1 MIIIDIVSDI
11 EVHISYTKFYIN
23 IVILIFVL
31 LNSQLFCF
39 R

>member
-23 IVILIFVL
+23 IVSINICFTKFTIILF
-31 LNSQLFCF
+31 
-39 R
+39 

>member
-23 IVILIFVL
+23 IIILIFVL
-31 LNSQLFCF
+31 FKFTIILF
-39 R
+39 